1 MKDGGRE
8 STCMTRSWKFHG
20 KKNTSGGEI
29 SALWARSNPVL
40 SPKTPAGCP
49 NPEKHFQKNIPR
61 RIFKDRRDAEG
72 GAIFAPPP
80 YTFWRARQSHSAKG
94 NWELKLIVL

>member
-8 STCMTRSWKFHG
+8 STCMTWSWQFHG

-29 SALWARSNPVL
+29 SALWARSNPVS

-49 NPEKHFQKNIPR
+49 QPRKTFFKNIPR
-61 RIFKDRRDAEG
+61 RIFKDHRDAEG
-72 GAIFAPPP
+72 VLFLRPPL
-80 YTFWRARQSHSAKG
+80 YLLESKVVSLSKR
-94 NWELKLIVL
+94 

>member
-8 STCMTRSWKFHG
+8 STCMTRSWQFHG

-29 SALWARSNPVL
+29 SALWARSNPVS

-49 NPEKHFQKNIPR
+49 NPEKTFFKNIPR
-61 RIFKDRRDAEG
+61 RIFKDHRDAEG
-72 GAIFAPPP
+72 VLFLRPPP
-80 YTFWRARQSHSAKG
+80 YTFWRARKSRSIKDD
-94 NWELKLIVL
+94 WELKLIVL

>member
-8 STCMTRSWKFHG
+8 STCMTGSWKFHG

-29 SALWARSNPVL
+29 SALLARSNPVS
-40 SPKTPAGCP
+40 SPKTPVGCP
-49 NPEKHFQKNIPR
+49 NHEKHFSKISPR

-72 GAIFAPPP
+72 VLFLRPPL
-80 YTFWRARQSHSAKG
+80 YLLESKVVSLSKR
-94 NWELKLIVL
+94 